1 MITVI
6 ITQITDVRQLKRNK
20 DSRQSLSGVQLLSMN
35 VLQTLFQKTIQAG
48 LLLLKTNI
56 KTHVY
61 IPIVRESIQR
71 QDLTRMG
78 GEIDLIHL

>member
-35 VLQTLFQKTIQAG
+35 VFQTLFQKTIQAG